1 MAIKANLSID
11 QGADFITTLNV
22 TDDDGLPMDLTGYSG
37 EAQMRK
43 HYTSLTYYS
52 FAVSVVSPAI
62 NGEVSLSLSANA
74 TNAIPAGRYV
84 YDCELTSGTGKK
96 SRLVEGIVTINPQVT
111 R

>member
-43 HYTSLTYYS
+43 HYTSVTYYT
-52 FAVSVVSPAI
+52 FSVTIPSPTI

-74 TNAIPAGRYV
+74 TNDIPAGRYV
-84 YDCELTSGTGKK
+84 YDCEIVSPAGKK

>member
-22 TDDDGLPMDLTGYSG
+22 TNDDGDPMNLTGYTG

-52 FAVSVVSPAI
+52 FDVTIPTPP
-62 NGEVSLSLSANA
+62 NGEVSLSLTANA
-74 TNAIPAGRYV
+74 TNSIPAGRYV
-84 YDCELTSGTGKK
+84 YDCELTSGAGKK